1 MAVINGKIKQYD
13 CPKLNISDDYQKD
26 DNKTDSKER
35 KKKKMADKKP
45 VIKISKEEAEAF
57 DTSVSDKLKTMS
69 IRAAIKDTDR
79 EIMEDIEKMA
89 GKKNN
94 SKIVKIR
101 IDNYADLESITG
113 KLAKAG
119 LWVTTEDVEDWPSPT
134 KLHYLCIGVDNEVC
148 TIHKIDELFEDDK

>member
-1 MAVINGKIKQYD
+1 MSKFAKWCEKCLYFNDCINGEIKQYD
-13 CPKLNISDDYQKD
+13 CPKFLEDCQKD
-26 DNKTDSKER
+26 DDKTDSKER
-35 KKKKMADKKP
+35 KEK
-45 VIKISKEEAEAF
+45 
-57 DTSVSDKLKTMS
+57 
-69 IRAAIKDTDR
+69 
-79 EIMEDIEKMA
+79 KMA

-148 TIHKIDELFEDDK
+148 TIHKIDELLEDDK